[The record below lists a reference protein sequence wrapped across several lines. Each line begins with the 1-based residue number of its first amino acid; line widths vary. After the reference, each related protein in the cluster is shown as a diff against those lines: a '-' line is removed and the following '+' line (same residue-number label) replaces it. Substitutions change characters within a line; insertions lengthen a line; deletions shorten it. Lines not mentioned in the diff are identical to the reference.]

1 MKKLFLFTLLIGLIS
16 CGPTKEELD
25 KNLNDAKQRSKFKE
39 GEIVYLKPDSAKAVI
54 IELIVDYDNCYCK
67 VKGTSFKVRTSK
79 GEEKI
84 KESLIYPNTQSEY

>member
-16 CGPTKEELD
+16 CGKTTEDLD
-25 KNLNDAKQRSKFKE
+25 KDLNNARQRSKFKE
-39 GEIVYLKPDSAKAVI
+39 GEIVYLKPDSSKTVI
-54 IELIVDYDNCYCK
+54 TELIVEYDDCYCK
-67 VKGTSFKVRTSK
+67 ILGTSFKVRTSR